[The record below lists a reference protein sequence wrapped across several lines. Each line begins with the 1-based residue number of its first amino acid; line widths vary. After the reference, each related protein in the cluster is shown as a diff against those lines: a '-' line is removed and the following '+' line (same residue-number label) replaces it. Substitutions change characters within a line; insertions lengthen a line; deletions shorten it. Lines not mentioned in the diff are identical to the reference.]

1 MRICMVVSSLLEFGG
16 LEEFA
21 KDLAVGIQE
30 HGHNVSV
37 ISTAWVPPNNQY
49 LRSLREHQVTY
60 IQLPKWLSLAAS
72 DWPTKEKIRGVVL
85 VLLIP
90 LILLLGLGLAL
101 FRRQPVGAAITS
113 ARNWL
118 QGQLMRRVI
127 GPDWRQPFVR
137 LMLGWWRFYWKPD
150 LLHIHGYTST
160 LLFVIDWAHAKKLPV
175 IYEEHQTPDAQFD
188 WWKDFGKSINK
199 ATIVVGVSEKSG
211 QALREVCGVTR
222 PVIVA
227 YYMVADPY
235 KEGWKDLTSQQDSRE
250 PLRISTVARLYVT
263 KGLTYLLE
271 TIALVK
277 AVHPTVQF
285 RVYGEGPLRDELLA
299 YAEKLGLDG
308 KQIFVGA
315 FTSREE
321 LSDIMARTDI
331 FLMSSILEGLPIS
344 LLEAMSYGRAI
355 VTTPAGGIRE
365 AIQDG
370 VNGLICEARDPKC
383 LASNVN
389 CLVEDVDLRHKL
401 GHAARQ
407 AYEQGPFSP
416 NAVCNQYVS
425 IYQQALSMPSP
436 E

>member
-1 MRICMVVSSLLEFGG
+1 MVVSSLLEFGG

-30 HGHNVSV
+30 HGHAVSV
-37 ISTAWVPPNNQY
+37 LSTAWVPPNNQY
-49 LRSLREHQVTY
+49 LRSLREHNVTY
-60 IQLPKWLSLAAS
+60 VQLPRWLSLAAS
-72 DWPTKEKIRGVVL
+72 DWETKEKMRAVALVVL
-85 VLLIP
+85 FPLIVLL
-90 LILLLGLGLAL
+90 GFGAAL
-101 FRRQPVGAAITS
+101 VRRQPIGQSIAS
-113 ARNWL
+113 ARNWM

-137 LMLGWWRFYWKPD
+137 LMLRWWRFNWKPD
-150 LLHIHGYTST
+150 VLHIHGYTST
-160 LLFVIDWAHAKKLPV
+160 LLFVIDWAHAHKLPV

-188 WWKDFGKSINK
+188 WWKDFKTSINK
-199 ATIVVGVSEKSG
+199 ASIVVGVSEKSA

-222 PVIVA
+222 PVVVA

-235 KEGWKDLTSQQDSRE
+235 KVGWKDLTNPQESQ
-250 PLRISTVARLYVT
+250 LKITTVARLYVT

-277 AVHPTVQF
+277 AVHPNAQF
-285 RVYGEGPLRDELLA
+285 KVYGDGPLRDELLA

-315 FTSREE
+315 FTSRAQ
-321 LSDIMARTDI
+321 LADIMAHTDI

-383 LASNVN
+383 LAANVN
-389 CLVEDVDLRHKL
+389 CLAEDAETRQKL
-401 GHAARQ
+401 GRAARL

-425 IYQQALSMPSP
+425 IYQQAMSMPSP

>member
-101 FRRQPVGAAITS
+101 FRRRPLGAAITS
-113 ARNWL
+113 ARNWM

-127 GPDWRQPFVR
+127 GPR
-137 LMLGWWRFYWKPD
+137 LAPAIR
-150 LLHIHGYTST
+150 S
-160 LLFVIDWAHAKKLPV
+160 
-175 IYEEHQTPDAQFD
+175 PDAGLVAFLLETRFVAYSRVYEHAPVCD
-188 WWKDFGKSINK
+188 RLGTREEAPGHLRGAPDRPMRSLTGGRI
-199 ATIVVGVSEKSG
+199 SERASTKPRLSWASPRRAG
-211 QALREVCGVTR
+211 RPCARCVGVTR
-222 PVIVA
+222 PVVVA

-235 KEGWKDLTSQQDSRE
+235 KTVWKDLTNQQDSSE

-308 KQIFVGA
+308 KQIFVGR
-315 FTSREE
+315 FHQ
-321 LSDIMARTDI
+321 
-331 FLMSSILEGLPIS
+331 P
-344 LLEAMSYGRAI
+344 
-355 VTTPAGGIRE
+355 
-365 AIQDG
+365 
-370 VNGLICEARDPKC
+370 
-383 LASNVN
+383 
-389 CLVEDVDLRHKL
+389 
-401 GHAARQ
+401 
-407 AYEQGPFSP
+407 
-416 NAVCNQYVS
+416 
-425 IYQQALSMPSP
+425 
-436 E
+436 